1 MTRSGFRTL
10 AGKSLLVVFGV
21 LACVFL
27 SSCGGRDALSKS
39 RESILKDDLQMMREA
54 IDSYTLDLVDAG
66 YLQELPI
73 DPISL
78 KRDWAPQ
85 IGDIPLNPKGTA
97 HGIYDVRSNSGKS
110 ASDGTA
116 LNAW

>member
-1 MTRSGFRTL
+1 
-10 AGKSLLVVFGV
+10 
-21 LACVFL
+21 
-27 SSCGGRDALSKS
+27 
-39 RESILKDDLQMMREA
+39 
-54 IDSYTLDLVDAG
+54 VDAG
-66 YLQELPI
+66 YLRELPI
-73 DPISL
+73 DPIIL

-97 HGIYDVRSNSGKS
+97 HGIYDVHQILEKS